1 MYKYFNQLVICNELD
16 KSNKELLKELE
27 TIKKDYN
34 DLEYKYN
41 GLLECKNEIYTKY
54 QDTIIRKDK

>member
-1 MYKYFNQLVICNELD
+1 MLKYFNEIVICNSLD
-16 KSNKELLKELE
+16 KENKELKEKLNRLQQ
-27 TIKKDYN
+27 DYN

-41 GLLECKNEIYTKY
+41 GVLDCKKEIYTKY